1 MQCQLCLHCSLF
13 SFLWI
18 FTIAKKV
25 WEPKSHEVATSLI
38 SQQHRVRF
46 SDTVEEGSIIF
57 SLSGVAFIIVDV
69 QKLFGNV
76 EEAVLLAKLEKFMC
90 IHRNSFLLLLAALH
104 ETREWETMIRIQQRF
119 LGSNL
124 RIIPVHNTNDIVKS
138 ILTIAKA
145 TCKPAV
151 DNIWC
156 RMVMATAQITDR
168 SLVWEMLHKLQLGE
182 E

>member
-1 MQCQLCLHCSLF
+1 MFCSHN
-13 SFLWI
+13 LWNLVLRAVSKALAI
-18 FTIAKKV
+18 TLWSQWLENVIL
-25 WEPKSHEVATSLI
+25 SHEVATSLI

-57 SLSGVAFIIVDV
+57 SLS
-69 QKLFGNV
+69 
-76 EEAVLLAKLEKFMC
+76 
-90 IHRNSFLLLLAALH
+90 AALH